1 MSDHYPAYPRFLEP
15 GCAPFD
21 PLELAKQTEA
31 IVCRGD
37 QRKYTAFRCVRMYGG
52 IATGYACGCC
62 LRCVFCWVNR
72 SRDFP
77 ERYGEFHSPAEV
89 FRRLSR
95 AARKRGV
102 DQLRISGAEPT
113 LGKDHLLGLLEQVED
128 SPFRLFILETNGI
141 LLGDDRDYAHEIARF
156 KKVHTRIALKAGTP
170 EAFAWK
176 TGAIPDS
183 FELSLKAI
191 TNIVKAGAS
200 FHVAA
205 MTADPRITT
214 AEERQSL
221 LDQLAAIHPALVNN
235 LEEEVVVPY
244 PVAVERLRY
253 AGVHLAPE

>member
-1 MSDHYPAYPRFLEP
+1 MSDRYPAYPRFLEP

-37 QRKYTAFRCVRMYGG
+37 HRKYTAFRCVRMYGG

-62 LRCVFCWVNR
+62 LRCVFCWVSW

-77 ERYGEFHSPAEV
+77 ERYGEFYSPVEA

-95 AARKRGV
+95 AARKAGV

-113 LGKDHLLGLLEQVED
+113 LGRDHLLGLLEQVED

-141 LLGDDRDYAHEIARF
+141 LLGADRDYAHEIARF
-156 KKVHTRIALKAGTP
+156 KKVHTRVALKAGTP

-176 TGAIPDS
+176 TGAVPGS
-183 FELSLKAI
+183 FELPFQAI
-191 TNIVKAGAS
+191 VNVLEAGAS
-200 FHVAA
+200 VHVAA
-205 MTADPRITT
+205 MTADPRFAS

-221 LDQLAAIHPALVNN
+221 LDRLTAIHPALTDN

-244 PVAVERLRY
+244 PVAVERLRH
-253 AGVHLAPE
+253 AGIPLAQE